1 MQLWKYALECLRGDR
16 EFILYRVHAKQL
28 GSPSILLQAPASTR
42 PSPDTPKNSRCG
54 SWAETA
60 ARILA
65 VLSLTSVA
73 GLWSTP
79 VIAQSAG
86 AIVGRVND
94 STGAVVPG
102 ASISATNTGTGI
114 ARNAVTNAAGSYA
127 LAELPPSTYDLKVQL
142 SGFADAERK

>member
-1 MQLWKYALECLRGDR
+1 MQLWKYALECLRGDG
-16 EFILYRVHAKQL
+16 EFILYRGHAKQP
-28 GSPSILLQAPASTR
+28 GAPSILLLAPASTR
-42 PSPDTPKNSRCG
+42 PSPDTLKNSRCG
-54 SWAETA
+54 SWADTA

-73 GLWSTP
+73 AVWSTP

-127 LAELPPSTYDLKVQL
+127 LAELPPSVPN
-142 SGFADAERK
+142 